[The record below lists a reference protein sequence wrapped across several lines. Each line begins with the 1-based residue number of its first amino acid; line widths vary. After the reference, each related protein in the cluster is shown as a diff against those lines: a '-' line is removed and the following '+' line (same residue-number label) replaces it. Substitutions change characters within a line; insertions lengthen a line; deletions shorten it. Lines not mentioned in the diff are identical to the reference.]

1 MVRINFIGMDDLNG
15 IEEEKG
21 SSLLRNINPDGKKDH
36 PLQRQSGEVS
46 DAQRASKDVCEASSS
61 PINSVILGDCLEKLK
76 TFPDNTVDQLVTD
89 PPYGY
94 SFMGKDWDKAVP
106 RVEIWKECLRVLKP
120 GAFAF
125 IMSSPRQ
132 DVFCRNLINIE
143 KAGFRTDFTSLF
155 WTYASGFPKAH
166 NISKA
171 VDKKFG
177 AERKIIARNPNSREN
192 CDKSNTILESGTV
205 GKTAYITEPATEKAR
220 RLDGSYAGFQPKP
233 AVEVIIVAMK
243 PLDEKGY
250 TDQALSNSKG
260 ITWLDDCRIPYKGEK
275 VWSAD
280 SGVQWSPEREWN
292 SDCIRAGSQNGRFP
306 SNLLVSD
313 DVLDTGKNEG
323 CSTKKKYLYEKGNYG
338 IQDKYVN
345 GTVTK
350 QSRCFHYGDTGSYS
364 RFFSLDSWAER
375 NLPFLIVPKA
385 SPKEKKAGLDESIS
399 KKDLHPTVKPVKLM
413 AYLITMGSRVGDVV
427 LDPFCGSGT
436 TCMAAKMLRR
446 NYVGIELSR
455 QYHEIALKRIDY
467 VKPIGGE
474 RKIYKD
480 ISGSIIQN
488 LKLIVGQQLRNNPI
502 GVKIALKYYANK
514 ISEIKRRYSVVD
526 IFEEKEKG
534 IRSKLADLIRNE
546 ARRFVEPI
554 KNGAGGSEAKIEI
567 RIKNT
572 PEVAGLCLVIKKL
585 GQGFSP
591 EAKTD
596 NNLNTS
602 DRNEFEVQDLIPYLP
617 SLLGYA

>member
-1 MVRINFIGMDDLNG
+1 MFQPNFNWKDGLNG
-15 IEEEKG
+15 IEEKKG
-21 SSLLRNINPDGKKDH
+21 SSLLPNINPDGKKDH

-46 DAQRASKDVCEASSS
+46 NAQKASKDVCEASSS

-76 TFPDNTVDQLVTD
+76 TFPENTVDQLVTD

-106 RVEIWKECLRVLKP
+106 SVEIWKECLRVLKP

-143 KAGFRTDFTSLF
+143 EAGFRTDFTSLY

-192 CDKSNTILESGTV
+192 CDKTNTILESGTV

-250 TDQALSNSKG
+250 TDQALSNGKG
-260 ITWLDDCRIPYKGEK
+260 LTWLDDCRIPYKNEPVASRDFTKQRSSDGNQ
-275 VWSAD
+275 
-280 SGVQWSPEREWN
+280 VQASKGNEWIGN
-292 SDCIRAGSQNGRFP
+292 DRGRVP
-306 SNLLVSD
+306 ANLLVSD
-313 DVLDTGKNEG
+313 DVLNDT
-323 CSTKKKYLYEKGNYG
+323 
-338 IQDKYVN
+338 
-345 GTVTK
+345 
-350 QSRCFHYGDTGSYS
+350 S
-364 RFFSLDSWAER
+364 RFFSLDTWTER
-375 NLPFLIVPKA
+375 SLPFLSVPKA
-385 SPKEKKAGLDESIS
+385 SKKEKNIGMDES
-399 KKDLHPTVKPVKLM
+399 KTEKNGHPTVKPVKLM
-413 AYLITMGSRVGDVV
+413 TYLITMGSREGDVV

-436 TCMAAKMLRR
+436 TCMAAKMLGR
-446 NYVGIELSR
+446 NYVGIELSPEYR
-455 QYHEIALKRIDY
+455 EIAMKRIDS
-467 VKPIGGE
+467 VKPSGGE
-474 RKIYKD
+474 RKANTD
-480 ISGSIIQN
+480 INGPIIEN
-488 LKLIVGQQLRNNPI
+488 LKLIVGQQLRKNPI
-502 GVKIALKYYANK
+502 GVKIALKYFANK
-514 ISEIKRRYSVVD
+514 VNEIKRRYNVVD

-534 IRSKLADLIRNE
+534 IRSKLTDFFRNE

-554 KNGAGGSEAKIEI
+554 KNGAGGSETKIEM

-572 PEVAGLCLVIKKL
+572 PEVAGLCLLIKDMVHGSSIKA
-585 GQGFSP
+585 GDVDKFATG
-591 EAKTD
+591 D
-596 NNLNTS
+596 RS
-602 DRNEFEVQDLIPYLP
+602 DHEFEIEKSGILP
-617 SLLGYA
+617 FLPLFEQEELVKAL

>member
-46 DAQRASKDVCEASSS
+46 DAQRASTDVCEASSS
-61 PINSVILGDCLEKLK
+61 PKNSVILGDCLEKLK

-106 RVEIWKECLRVLKP
+106 SVEIWKECLRVLKP

-143 KAGFRTDFTSLF
+143 EAGFRTDFTSIY
-155 WTYASGFPKAH
+155 WTYASGYPKARS
-166 NISKA
+166 ISQLI
-171 VDKKFG
+171 DDKFG
-177 AERKIIARNPNSREN
+177 VKREPIARNPNSREN
-192 CDKSNTILESGTV
+192 CDKSNTIYESGTV
-205 GKTAYITEPATEKAR
+205 GKTAYITEPATEEAK

-243 PLDEKGY
+243 PLDEKSY
-250 TDQALSNSKG
+250 TDQALSNGKG
-260 ITWLDDCRIPYKGEK
+260 LTWLDDCRIPYKNEPVASRDFTKQRSSDGNQ
-275 VWSAD
+275 
-280 SGVQWSPEREWN
+280 VQASKGNEWIGN
-292 SDCIRAGSQNGRFP
+292 DRGRVP
-306 SNLLVSD
+306 ANLLVSD
-313 DVLDTGKNEG
+313 DVLNDT
-323 CSTKKKYLYEKGNYG
+323 
-338 IQDKYVN
+338 
-345 GTVTK
+345 
-350 QSRCFHYGDTGSYS
+350 S
-364 RFFSLDSWAER
+364 RFFSLDAWTER
-375 NLPFLIVPKA
+375 SLPFLSVPKA
-385 SPKEKKAGLDESIS
+385 SKKEKNIGMDES
-399 KKDLHPTVKPVKLM
+399 KTEKNGHPTVKPVKLM
-413 AYLITMGSRVGDVV
+413 TYLITMGSREGDVV

-436 TCMAAKMLRR
+436 TCMAAKMLGR
-446 NYVGIELSR
+446 NYVGIELSPEYR
-455 QYHEIALKRIDY
+455 EIAVSRIDS
-467 VKPIGGE
+467 VKPINSE
-474 RKIYKD
+474 RASHEYIN
-480 ISGSIIQN
+480 GSIVQN

-534 IRSKLADLIRNE
+534 IRNNLSEFFRRE
-546 ARRFVEPI
+546 AKRFVAPI
-554 KNGAGGSEAKIEI
+554 KNGAGGSGAKIEI

-596 NNLNTS
+596 NNLNTG

>member
-1 MVRINFIGMDDLNG
+1 MVRINFIGTDDLNG

-21 SSLLRNINPDGKKDH
+21 SSLLLNINPDGKKDH

-76 TFPDNTVDQLVTD
+76 TFPDSTVDQLVTD

-106 RVEIWKECLRVLKP
+106 SVEIWKECLRVLKP
-120 GAFAF
+120 GAFVF

-132 DVFCRNLINIE
+132 EVLCRNLINIE
-143 KAGFRTDFTSLF
+143 EAGFRTDFTSLY

-192 CDKSNTILESGTV
+192 CDKTNTILESGTV
-205 GKTAYITEPATEKAR
+205 GKTAYITEPATEEAK

-243 PLDEKGY
+243 PLDEKSY
-250 TDQALSNSKG
+250 TDQALSNGKG
-260 ITWLDDCRIPYKGEK
+260 LTWLDDCRIPYKNEPVASRDFTKQRSSDGNQ
-275 VWSAD
+275 
-280 SGVQWSPEREWN
+280 VQASKGNEWIGN
-292 SDCIRAGSQNGRFP
+292 DRGRVP
-306 SNLLVSD
+306 ANLLVSD
-313 DVLDTGKNEG
+313 DVLNDT
-323 CSTKKKYLYEKGNYG
+323 
-338 IQDKYVN
+338 
-345 GTVTK
+345 
-350 QSRCFHYGDTGSYS
+350 S
-364 RFFSLDSWAER
+364 RFFSLDAWTER
-375 NLPFLIVPKA
+375 SLPFLSVPKA
-385 SPKEKKAGLDESIS
+385 SKKEKNIGMDES
-399 KKDLHPTVKPVKLM
+399 KTEKNGHPTVKPVKLM
-413 AYLITMGSRVGDVV
+413 TYLITMGSREGDVV

-436 TCMAAKMLRR
+436 TCMAAKMLGR
-446 NYVGIELSR
+446 NYVGIELSPEYR
-455 QYHEIALKRIDY
+455 EIAVSRIDS
-467 VKPIGGE
+467 VKPINSE
-474 RKIYKD
+474 RASHEYIN
-480 ISGSIIQN
+480 GSIVQN
-488 LKLIVGQQLRNNPI
+488 LKLIVGQQLRKNPI

-534 IRSKLADLIRNE
+534 IRNNLSEFFRRE
-546 ARRFVEPI
+546 AKRFVAPI
-554 KNGAGGSEAKIEI
+554 KNGAGGSGAKIEI

-591 EAKTD
+591 EAGNDD
-596 NNLNTS
+596 NLSTGDRS
-602 DRNEFEVQDLIPYLP
+602 DQEFEIEKSGILP
-617 SLLGYA
+617 FLPLLEQEELVKAL